1 MRRSSSKTRGFIGRE
16 SNAFFALIALV
27 FGAAYALKT
36 PAFEVPDEV
45 AHYWRATAAAYGH
58 VVVGARVALPRGY
71 RVIVWALTLTPDAPR
86 VTPERIR
93 NAKGVML
100 QDEYRDAT
108 PVAGLYSPATYVPQI
123 VAAAVARAAKVRPY
137 FSFFAGRLA
146 TLVFCVA
153 ALVFI
158 CRGPFRAHFL
168 AVALLPMSLFL
179 FGSWSADAL
188 TIVAGFLVTALLLQR
203 VDDTAVLAAVA
214 WLSLCKPPYVLLAL
228 LVLAVPAQRKF
239 KALVIAVMIAGT
251 MAASA
256 MTMTGMEMPNPRYR
270 PIDTR
275 AQFRFVA
282 ADPLHFLAVL
292 AHDTRLNGRDY
303 LESMTGRL
311 GRYELKLPRWTTWM
325 LWLLLLA
332 VGVTCGPPLPLR
344 ARLLMWAIAIA
355 VWLATLTYLYLT
367 SSIAGGDVIEGTQG
381 RYILPMLPALLAT
394 LRVRALC
401 IPLPA
406 VVIYAVAIVAN
417 VMGIRVLLAHY
428 W

>member
-1 MRRSSSKTRGFIGRE
+1 M
-16 SNAFFALIALV
+16 IALV
-27 FGAAYALKT
+27 FGAAYALQT

-58 VVVGARVALPRGY
+58 VVVGERVALPRGY
-71 RVIVWALTLTPDAPR
+71 RVIVWALNLTPDDPK

-93 NAKGVML
+93 KAKGVML
-100 QDEYRDAT
+100 QDEYRDPT

-123 VAAAVARAAKVRPY
+123 VAAAVARAAAIRPY

-146 TLVFCVA
+146 TLLFCVIA
-153 ALVFI
+153 IALI
-158 CRGPFRAHFL
+158 ARGPFREHFL

-188 TIVAGFLVTALLLQR
+188 TIVAGFLATVLLLGGGPAAA
-203 VDDTAVLAAVA
+203 TIAAVA

-251 MAASA
+251 IAASA
-256 MTMTGMEMPNPRYR
+256 MTMTGMAMQNPRYR

-275 AQFRFVA
+275 AQLRYVA
-282 ADPLHFLAVL
+282 ADPLHFLGVL
-292 AHDTRLNGRDY
+292 AHDTRSNGRGY

-311 GRYELKLPRWTTWM
+311 GRYELKLPQWTTWM

-332 VGVTCGPPLPLR
+332 VGVTCGPPLPAR
-344 ARLLMWAIAIA
+344 TRLLIWAIAIA
-355 VWLATLTYLYLT
+355 VWLATLAYLYLT

-394 LRVRALC
+394 LRVRALRV
-401 IPLPA
+401 PVPGF
-406 VVIYAVAIVAN
+406 VIYAIAIVAN
-417 VMGIRVLLAHY
+417 VIAIQVLLRHY